1 MPLQMGISVAGKWR
15 PLGGMMTVLRATG
28 TAAVFALLA
37 TGAMAQDAAAP
48 PFIDEIRLGVSGSI
62 QVDDIY
68 EPGPFPWVTLYFDPF
83 ERDGATNIGEQLLRP
98 RLNVGAMVST
108 TGEASQ
114 LLAGATWTVDL
125 TESLFVEVGLGGA
138 FTNASL
144 DGSDPGPQVGCS
156 LLFHESIAAGVRI
169 DQHWSV
175 VATVEHSSNANLCD
189 ENDGLTYAGIGIGYR
204 F

>member
-1 MPLQMGISVAGKWR
+1 MTATRAAG
-15 PLGGMMTVLRATG
+15 M
-28 TAAVFALLA
+28 AAAMALLA
-37 TGAMAQDAAAP
+37 TGAMAQDAVSP
-48 PFIDEIRLGVSGSI
+48 PFIDEIRFGASGSI

-68 EPGPFPWVTLYFDPF
+68 EPGPFPWVTLYFDPL
-83 ERDGATNIGEQLLRP
+83 ERDNASNFGEQLLRP

-114 LLAGATWTVDL
+114 LLAGATWTFDL
-125 TESLFVEVGLGGA
+125 NESLFIEVGLGGA
-138 FTNASL
+138 LTNASL
-144 DGSDPGPQVGCS
+144 DGSAPGPQVGCP

-169 DQHWSV
+169 DQHWSL

-189 ENDGLTYAGIGIGYR
+189 ENDGLTYAGLGLGYR